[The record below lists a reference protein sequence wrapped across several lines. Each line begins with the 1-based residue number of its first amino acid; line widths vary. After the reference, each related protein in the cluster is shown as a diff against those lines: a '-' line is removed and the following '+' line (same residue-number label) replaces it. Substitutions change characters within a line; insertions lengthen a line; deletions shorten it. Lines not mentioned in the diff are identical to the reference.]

1 MYPYLLPIPYMFLY
15 IYLFGINSFSS
26 LYLRVE
32 KELKVSNSGNF
43 SLIFNRIDRAS
54 VTEASLFDLK
64 YDSYELHYVITNESD
79 LPEFHQT

>member
-1 MYPYLLPIPYMFLY
+1 MFRY

-64 YDSYELHYVITNESD
+64 YDTCFLLLPMKVIYLNSTKHK
-79 LPEFHQT
+79 LPSFV

>member
-1 MYPYLLPIPYMFLY
+1 MFLF

-64 YDSYELHYVITNESD
+64 YDSCMHICFLLPMDVIYLISTKHK
-79 LPEFHQT
+79 LPSFV